1 LPFRFICSSCGR
13 TLLESEDLRCRY
25 DSHLRPIEEFIR
37 KNIGEE
43 CPFCGH
49 KLHVP
54 PLKVDVYPL
63 KVSHS
68 LEGSAFLVK
77 RDGKIE
83 LNAAS
88 TV

>member
-1 LPFRFICSSCGR
+1 MPFRFTCSSCGR

-63 KVSHS
+63 KVAGS
-68 LEGSAFLVK
+68 LDRLTVAVK
-77 RDGKIE
+77 KSGKIE
-83 LNAAS
+83 LKAPAA
-88 TV
+88 